1 MWFFRVSCPSVA
13 LKPQAGTLASWTHPE
28 TMVRITLGDIYV
40 NYICTSYTSI
50 PLSFTTSCSSLFFH
64 LILLSLYSFSLSLL
78 TFFLLT
84 SSFPSSP
91 TPFPSPIA
99 LAIVIN
105 NSFPAQSK
113 KSGCLKGPKPFTRSG
128 SDSEESNLINGKIH
142 D

>member
-28 TMVRITLGDIYV
+28 TMVRIALGDIYV
-40 NYICTSYTSI
+40 NYICTS
-50 PLSFTTSCSSLFFH
+50 LFLH
-64 LILLSLYSFSLSLL
+64 LVLLSLYSFSLSLL

-91 TPFPSPIA
+91 TSFPSPMA

-113 KSGCLKGPKPFTRSG
+113 KSGCLKGPKPFTGSG